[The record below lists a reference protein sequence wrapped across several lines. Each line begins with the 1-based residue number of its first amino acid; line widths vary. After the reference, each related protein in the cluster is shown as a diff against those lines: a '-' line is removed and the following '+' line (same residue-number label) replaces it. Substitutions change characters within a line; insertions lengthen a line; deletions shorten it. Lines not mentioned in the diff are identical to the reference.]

1 MNRSLAEYNGNTQIH
16 LNGVQAG
23 TFNISFAG
31 DNTTLTDNGNE
42 GNVNII
48 ADNITIASQKGGD
61 VFSAANPLVFAPN
74 TTDTVNLKVVMTNA
88 EEALNA
94 SAYLVTAGT
103 GNVNLHDTEI
113 GNKGL
118 LDLKVTDGHADL
130 NKVGIHQGGA
140 MNLLVA
146 GGNTTMDAV
155 EVSGNMSAD
164 TPGGTVVMN
173 NVDVKSTGTLT
184 VTTSDGDITMLGM
197 SVSGSMTA
205 TTDAGTIIINTSN
218 INSTGT
224 LNVETGSGDI
234 ALNGVNVGGNM
245 SADTQTGN
253 LALNDVNIIS
263 GGALGVETDQGD
275 VTVDKVTVD
284 GTLQV
289 TASDGSLLMKDE
301 NSILTIGPNSTAS
314 QGDTWFDIGRDIGT
328 AQLPFKVNTLPD
340 AAGDAQPLNIKN
352 VVNIY
357 LVQETGASTSDD
369 TLPTTGRDK
378 NGNVG
383 NHEEAID
390 GIENDDEQVKVTIPA
405 QTPEELAAQLNNGT
419 LTKDQLLLLISGI
432 LSGNEVKAALEIDD
446 AVVEEL
452 VAALETMEIAEL
464 AELVNRLNLGV
475 AEPESKLDLTVLDGE
490 DSEAIKNLA
499 LQLNLP
505 ADADKETILAEL
517 KTRLGLEDTASIEEI
532 KAAYESYYEQVL
544 AQYRT
549 GVINSYRASI
559 ESILNT
565 DSKLSD
571 AEINYLFDLGLSEAE
586 AAIAVLLKAALE
598 AQQPVVI
605 GTDGDGNPVYQQAVD
620 ENGDPLYMEGT
631 DENGDPILIPV
642 FVMESRLAD
651 DKLFEAYWQSLTEAQ
666 KQALIEAAWA
676 LAKYP
681 EPKDNGGQ
689 FRVLVL
695 NIGESTGSSN
705 ISNLG
710 DIVIT
715 QQTGIFTAEEI
726 FSRYGDVSITGPEI
740 TGVDGKTNVT
750 GEDISLTATT
760 GSITGLNVEERSW
773 DLTTIGNIIDED
785 KKNQAYGQTGSKSWI
800 LVRNAQTGQIEMQF
814 AIDYTAVRDL
824 NIENATSITASAAGD
839 IEINEVTG
847 NMGINVIE
855 AGGRV
860 TLTVPGSIYDVQA
873 DNETRE
879 NIITNSD
886 AVITAGGSVGTNQKY
901 LAANVDGTI
910 QVTAGGDINITDSG
924 SLTLVADSSN
934 GQVNVNAANDLNL
947 SNTTGN
953 LVIGTINAGGKAVIV
968 SVAGI
973 IAGNKLNKD
982 VHIKAQ
988 TIDLTAQNGSIGTAE
1003 APIDIDTAA
1012 ENGGTLSA
1020 KATNGAINIRER
1032 NGDLIIELVR
1042 SEGNGTVNISAA
1054 GGIQIGTVTSTGG
1067 GDVTLIAEN
1076 GNITEKDTS
1085 DYLAAATEAKLKA
1098 IQARSAAD
1106 LAAAQLIILQNYVA
1120 NILPELLGRPAA
1132 QQALDAAEANLTAA
1146 EQALADI
1153 QARITTA
1160 QEELNILENE
1170 KAAADQALADAQAAL
1185 DQAIAD
1191 REGLTDPEEIAA
1203 QDQLIAEKT
1212 QEFEAAQAAVD
1223 EKQKEL
1229 DAKSAEIADLQEQEA
1244 ELENVTIPELTRLRD
1259 EAQSVLDAI
1268 DAEIAQAKADL
1279 VDTKEAERDSLEAT
1293 AQTLEAIAA
1302 AKLAEAQT
1310 AASSIT
1316 TEGNLNLK
1324 LLNGG
1329 TIGEEDNS
1337 LGVTAAGTV
1346 TVTTETGTSIYGLY
1360 LESGG
1365 NLYLA
1370 PVTVDG
1376 KVVIDSKGDLIGQPG
1391 NTGIIITA
1399 ANAEL
1404 SSLGGDIGA
1413 ASVPLLVNLD
1423 RLTAVGEKVY
1433 IKNLKD
1439 LTIDTVAGSTVNIE
1453 ATGNI
1458 TAGSAAGEGNG
1469 NNIIADQLEL
1479 KASGSIGA
1487 EGNNLSIDT
1496 GEVDVESQNLYL
1508 ENNSGNLQING
1519 MKVPGQADIH
1529 TAGNVVDG
1537 GTGNIHVG
1545 NFSISAFGN
1554 VGESGNPLD
1563 VTVTKSPVI
1572 TASSAYGTVNTSV
1585 LYKPGGSSSD
1595 TSSGNNNNNNEG
1607 TPESDSSDDSPGTV
1621 TDSNTHITI
1630 IGPGLEGS
1638 DVTIT
1643 TGAPEGQGTDKMS
1656 SFIIDLMNKGKVLAN
1671 YNITVNQNLDGTVTV
1686 NIPVGMEYEGQTL
1699 TVIAYQNGKMQVIN
1713 VTVKDGMLSFET
1725 DKLTSYAILDD
1736 QYNVVPYRG
1745 EYTQVGNKQVPM
1757 AETQFQDV
1765 KADDWYFES
1774 IAYNHALKI
1783 MEGVAVDLFAPTG
1796 IATRSMLAAV
1806 LYRLAGSPQVSGSSS
1821 FADVEAGS
1829 WYADAVAWAESLGI
1843 VKGYDNNLFGT
1854 NDPVTREQ
1862 LVVFLYRYTMF
1873 KGRDT
1878 GASSDLSRFEDAGQI
1893 SDYALEAMKWAV
1905 AVGLMYGR
1913 DEGILDPAAPAT
1925 RAEIA
1930 TVIQRYI
1937 EIFEKVLLVD
1947 DDLLE

>member
-1 MNRSLAEYNGNTQIH
+1 M
-16 LNGVQAG
+16 
-23 TFNISFAG
+23 
-31 DNTTLTDNGNE
+31 
-42 GNVNII
+42 
-48 ADNITIASQKGGD
+48 
-61 VFSAANPLVFAPN
+61 
-74 TTDTVNLKVVMTNA
+74 
-88 EEALNA
+88 
-94 SAYLVTAGT
+94 
-103 GNVNLHDTEI
+103 
-113 GNKGL
+113 
-118 LDLKVTDGHADL
+118 
-130 NKVGIHQGGA
+130 
-140 MNLLVA
+140 
-146 GGNTTMDAV
+146 
-155 EVSGNMSAD
+155 
-164 TPGGTVVMN
+164 
-173 NVDVKSTGTLT
+173 
-184 VTTSDGDITMLGM
+184 
-197 SVSGSMTA
+197 
-205 TTDAGTIIINTSN
+205 
-218 INSTGT
+218 
-224 LNVETGSGDI
+224 
-234 ALNGVNVGGNM
+234 
-245 SADTQTGN
+245 
-253 LALNDVNIIS
+253 
-263 GGALGVETDQGD
+263 
-275 VTVDKVTVD
+275 
-284 GTLQV
+284 
-289 TASDGSLLMKDE
+289 
-301 NSILTIGPNSTAS
+301 
-314 QGDTWFDIGRDIGT
+314 
-328 AQLPFKVNTLPD
+328 
-340 AAGDAQPLNIKN
+340 
-352 VVNIY
+352 
-357 LVQETGASTSDD
+357 
-369 TLPTTGRDK
+369 
-378 NGNVG
+378 
-383 NHEEAID
+383 
-390 GIENDDEQVKVTIPA
+390 
-405 QTPEELAAQLNNGT
+405 
-419 LTKDQLLLLISGI
+419 
-432 LSGNEVKAALEIDD
+432 
-446 AVVEEL
+446 
-452 VAALETMEIAEL
+452 
-464 AELVNRLNLGV
+464 
-475 AEPESKLDLTVLDGE
+475 
-490 DSEAIKNLA
+490 
-499 LQLNLP
+499 
-505 ADADKETILAEL
+505 
-517 KTRLGLEDTASIEEI
+517 
-532 KAAYESYYEQVL
+532 
-544 AQYRT
+544 
-549 GVINSYRASI
+549 
-559 ESILNT
+559 
-565 DSKLSD
+565 
-571 AEINYLFDLGLSEAE
+571 
-586 AAIAVLLKAALE
+586 
-598 AQQPVVI
+598 
-605 GTDGDGNPVYQQAVD
+605 
-620 ENGDPLYMEGT
+620 
-631 DENGDPILIPV
+631 
-642 FVMESRLAD
+642 
-651 DKLFEAYWQSLTEAQ
+651 
-666 KQALIEAAWA
+666 
-676 LAKYP
+676 
-681 EPKDNGGQ
+681 
-689 FRVLVL
+689 
-695 NIGESTGSSN
+695 
-705 ISNLG
+705 
-710 DIVIT
+710 
-715 QQTGIFTAEEI
+715 
-726 FSRYGDVSITGPEI
+726 
-740 TGVDGKTNVT
+740 
-750 GEDISLTATT
+750 
-760 GSITGLNVEERSW
+760 
-773 DLTTIGNIIDED
+773 
-785 KKNQAYGQTGSKSWI
+785 
-800 LVRNAQTGQIEMQF
+800 
-814 AIDYTAVRDL
+814 
-824 NIENATSITASAAGD
+824 
-839 IEINEVTG
+839 
-847 NMGINVIE
+847 
-855 AGGRV
+855 
-860 TLTVPGSIYDVQA
+860 
-873 DNETRE
+873 
-879 NIITNSD
+879 
-886 AVITAGGSVGTNQKY
+886 
-901 LAANVDGTI
+901 
-910 QVTAGGDINITDSG
+910 
-924 SLTLVADSSN
+924 
-934 GQVNVNAANDLNL
+934 
-947 SNTTGN
+947 
-953 LVIGTINAGGKAVIV
+953 
-968 SVAGI
+968 
-973 IAGNKLNKD
+973 
-982 VHIKAQ
+982 
-988 TIDLTAQNGSIGTAE
+988 
-1003 APIDIDTAA
+1003 
-1012 ENGGTLSA
+1012 
-1020 KATNGAINIRER
+1020 
-1032 NGDLIIELVR
+1032 
-1042 SEGNGTVNISAA
+1042 
-1054 GGIQIGTVTSTGG
+1054 TSTGG

-1736 QYNVVPYRG
+1736 QYN
-1745 EYTQVGNKQVPM
+1745 
-1757 AETQFQDV
+1757 
-1765 KADDWYFES
+1765 
-1774 IAYNHALKI
+1774 I
-1783 MEGVAVDLFAPTG
+1783 M
-1796 IATRSMLAAV
+1796 
-1806 LYRLAGSPQVSGSSS
+1806 
-1821 FADVEAGS
+1821 
-1829 WYADAVAWAESLGI
+1829 
-1843 VKGYDNNLFGT
+1843 
-1854 NDPVTREQ
+1854 
-1862 LVVFLYRYTMF
+1862 
-1873 KGRDT
+1873 
-1878 GASSDLSRFEDAGQI
+1878 
-1893 SDYALEAMKWAV
+1893 
-1905 AVGLMYGR
+1905 
-1913 DEGILDPAAPAT
+1913 
-1925 RAEIA
+1925 
-1930 TVIQRYI
+1930 
-1937 EIFEKVLLVD
+1937 
-1947 DDLLE
+1947 